1 MLWIRSEVTRMTKK
15 IDGLKN
21 KHTYPQL
28 APISFPSVG
37 YFYTE
42 RVECVMREGLN
53 LFPDLSTA
61 SKLFPFVLR
70 Y

>member
-1 MLWIRSEVTRMTKK
+1 MTKK

-42 RVECVMREGLN
+42 RVECEG
-53 LFPDLSTA
+53 
-61 SKLFPFVLR
+61 
-70 Y
+70 